1 MLKRAI
7 ISTSLFIAIGV
18 AALLVARASHTEPT
32 GPASAQA
39 SAAVV
44 P

>member
-1 MLKRAI
+1 VIKRAI

-18 AALLVARASHTEPT
+18 AALLVASASHTQPKPAAE
-32 GPASAQA
+32 ASAQV
-39 SAAVV
+39 AV